1 MDILELLTKY
11 WSLLAFVGV
20 TIGSWVKFTG
30 QVADMKVDM
39 KAQKEEHDKQI
50 LKLEVSQDTLQTRFD
65 EHKDKMSESINL
77 IQQDI
82 REIMTILKGNI
93 INK

>member
-39 KAQKEEHDKQI
+39 KAQKDEHDKQI
-50 LKLEVSQDTLQTRFD
+50 LKLEVSHETLQTRFD

-82 REIMTILKGNI
+82 REIMTILKGGLNS
-93 INK
+93 K

>member
-1 MDILELLTKY
+1 MDLLELITKY
-11 WSLLAFVGV
+11 WSLIAFVGV

-30 QVADMKVDM
+30 SVADMKVDM
-39 KAQKEEHDKQI
+39 QKQKEEYDKQI
-50 LKLEVSQDTLQTRFD
+50 LKLEVSQENLQTRFD
-65 EHKDKMSESINL
+65 EHKDKMSESMNL

>member
-93 INK
+93 ITK